1 MSAIHAP
8 RRPELGWRTLVLLIA
23 LGSAMAVM
31 LLRLWYLQVVISD
44 DLAAKAASL
53 RTISVRRL
61 APRGLIY
68 DRSNILVAGTEPKWV
83 ITARPYDVERSPWV
97 IAKVARMVQVEE
109 SVLWKKIK
117 DNDWRPHFPTPIYIG
132 ANLHVATKIA
142 ESGDYLPGIDVET
155 QVMRRYADT
164 TSFAHI
170 LGFVWIPYAE
180 DVERNKELGIDTP
193 DFVGKDGL
201 ERQYERLLQGTRGL
215 DRFEVDSRRRPKRIV
230 ERRAPQPGSRL
241 ILSIDAELQKFIAEL
256 MKGYR
261 GAAVVLDPKSGEV
274 LAMVSTPTF
283 DTKLFEGGISTSDYK
298 KLLVDPA
305 TPLVNRATS
314 GRYPPGSTFK
324 IVTTLASEL
333 AGQFNPNIRINCPGY
348 YTTGTRKTKCLGV
361 HGMVSFHRAFVV
373 SCNTYFATIGYRAG
387 IDKLREAARICGM
400 GERTGID
407 LPSESP
413 GVFPYEEWLSS
424 RKRPLTWFP
433 GDTVNVTI
441 GQGYVAATPLQ
452 MANLAAFVANEGTI
466 YRPHLLRGVIEPHS
480 DLRLI
485 EPEILHRTEAPSRM
499 WALLKA
505 AMLDVVETGT
515 AVSAKVPGLRWGAK
529 TGSSEF
535 RKGGKTHAWMIGIAP
550 IDDPK
555 LVFSIVVE
563 GMGHGGDVAGPI
575 ARSFLGHYFG
585 RSASKASASSNA
597 RESAGR
603 SDLETPP
610 ADSNSDN

>member
-8 RRPELGWRTLVLLIA
+8 RRPKLGWRTLVLLVA
-23 LGSAMAVM
+23 LGAAIAIM

-53 RTISVRRL
+53 RTISVKRL

-68 DRSNILVAGTEPKWV
+68 DRNKVLVAGTEPKWV
-83 ITARPYDVERSPWV
+83 VTARPFDVGKNPWV
-97 IAKVARMVQVEE
+97 VAKVARLVGVDE
-109 SVLWKKIK
+109 SALWKKIR
-117 DNDWRPHFPTPIYIG
+117 DNEWRPHFPTPIYIG

-142 ESGDYLPGIDVET
+142 ESGSYLPGIDVET
-155 QVMRRYADT
+155 QVMRRYSDT

-170 LGFVWIPYAE
+170 LGHVWIPYAE
-180 DVERNKELGIDTP
+180 DVERNRQLGIDTP

-201 ERQYERLLQGTRGL
+201 ERQYEALLQGTRGL
-215 DRFEVDSRRRPKRIV
+215 DRFEVDSKRRPKRIV

-241 ILSIDAELQKFIAEL
+241 ILAIDADLQRYIAEL
-256 MKGYR
+256 MKGFR
-261 GAAVVLDPKSGEV
+261 GAAVVIEPKTGEV
-274 LAMVSTPTF
+274 LAMVSSPTF
-283 DTKLFEGGISTSDYK
+283 DTKLFEGGISSADYK
-298 KLLVDPA
+298 SLLDDPA

-324 IVTTLASEL
+324 IVTALASDL
-333 AGQFNPNIRINCPGY
+333 AGQFNPNVRVNCPGY
-348 YTTGTRKTKCLGV
+348 YAMGARKTKCLGV

-400 GERTGID
+400 GEKTGID
-407 LPSESP
+407 LPSESS
-413 GVFPYEEWLSS
+413 GIFPYEEWLNN
-424 RKRPLTWFP
+424 RKKPLPWYP

-452 MANLAAFVANEGTI
+452 MANLAAFVANEGII
-466 YRPHLLRGVIEPHS
+466 YRPHLVRGVIEPRS
-480 DLRLI
+480 DPRI
-485 EPEILHRTEAPSRM
+485 FEPEVLHQTEAPERM
-499 WALLKA
+499 WSLLKS
-505 AMLDVVETGT
+505 AMVDVVESGT

-550 IDDPK
+550 IDEPK
-555 LVFSIVVE
+555 LVFSIVLE
-563 GMGHGGDVAGPI
+563 GVGHGGDVAGPL
-575 ARSFLGHYFG
+575 AKSFLGHYFG
-585 RSASKASASSNA
+585 TSAKALSASSKA
-597 RESAGR
+597 LESGAR
-603 SDLETPP
+603 SDLGTPP
-610 ADSNSDN
+610 ADSNRDN